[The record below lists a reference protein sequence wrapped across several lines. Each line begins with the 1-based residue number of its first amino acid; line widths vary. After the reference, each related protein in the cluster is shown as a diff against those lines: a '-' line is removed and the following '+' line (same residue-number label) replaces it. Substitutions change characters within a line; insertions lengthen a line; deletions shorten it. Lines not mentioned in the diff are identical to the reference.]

1 MLLRLDAAEDTGSN
15 IRWLYGV
22 LGVNTLD
29 RHPPDDDRRDVA
41 SPNGCARVA
50 NAASLEPTRPGEVRI
65 AAVGDILLNPVPQGP
80 DYARS
85 TTLLAD
91 DVGDLFGRCDLVVGN
106 LEFTLPGDGSHVAS
120 EPRLIATAAQI
131 AAVKSASFDIVSL
144 ANNHTF
150 DCFDAGFQNTA
161 RAVEDAGI
169 LHFGAGMNVDQAK
182 AAVVVERNSVR
193 LAFVGAVDASSGMSQ
208 FAADGKSGVAPLD
221 IDQLVEQIAQLR
233 SQVDHVVVAVHWGQ
247 ERFYLPSPV
256 HVKQAHR
263 LVDAGAS
270 IVLGHHPHVV
280 QGFEVYQGAP
290 IIYSLGNFLADEV
303 HFSGGGLIQ
312 WRGVERCGCVL
323 VVTLNKDGTCDVR
336 QIPTFDTGRT
346 VQIDTSGLGQRHL
359 DRVNRALARGV
370 TAPRYRRESLRV
382 KFVMPTLRRL
392 HWSEWSKLRPR
403 HVRGG
408 IQALWR
414 SLRTG

>member
-1 MLLRLDAAEDTGSN
+1 MSRRLAAAVLSGRIILRLPRALGVDTLHRHPSDDDPRDAASQN
-15 IRWLYGV
+15 
-22 LGVNTLD
+22 
-29 RHPPDDDRRDVA
+29 RRTVA
-41 SPNGCARVA
+41 ADS
-50 NAASLEPTRPGEVRI
+50 ASIEPTRPGEVRI
-65 AAVGDILLNPVPQGP
+65 AAVGDILLNPVPQGSG
-80 DYARS
+80 YARCS
-85 TTLLAD
+85 SLLAD
-91 DVGDLFGRCDLVVGN
+91 DVRDVFGRCDLVVGN
-106 LEFTLPGDGSHVAS
+106 LEFTLPGDGSHVES
-120 EPRLIATAAQI
+120 EPRLIATTAQI
-131 AAVKSASFDIVSL
+131 AAVKSAGFDIVSL

-150 DCFDAGFQNTA
+150 DCYDAGFQNTA
-161 RAVEDAGI
+161 RAVEDACI

-182 AAVVVERNSVR
+182 AAVVVERNSMR
-193 LAFVGAVDASSGMSQ
+193 LAFVGAVDASSGPSQ
-208 FAADGKSGVAPLD
+208 FAAEGKSGVAPLD
-221 IDQLVEQIAQLR
+221 IERLVERIGQLR
-233 SQVDHVVVAVHWGQ
+233 SQVDHVVVTVHWGQ
-247 ERFYLPSPV
+247 ERFFLPSPV
-256 HVKQAHR
+256 HIEQAHR

-280 QGFEVYQGAP
+280 QGFEVYCGAP

-303 HFSGGGLIQ
+303 HFTSGGVIR
-312 WRGVERCGCVL
+312 WRGVERCGCIL
-323 VVTLNKDGTCDVR
+323 VVTLNKEGTCDVR
-336 QIPTFDTGRT
+336 QIPTFDTGRA

-392 HWSEWSKLRPR
+392 RWSEWSKLRPR